1 MKPTMQ
7 IEYRLSGK
15 DYQEANQAH
24 FKSQLW
30 IYFFFWVFIIIGLLF
45 LILSLVADTQLDV
58 FGIVYFWLFAII
70 FFNPYFSNPLKNYF
84 VARTWK
90 GFASLHQPM
99 SVEVNEE
106 VLKIKSINFDTSMQ
120 WQLYIKAVETK
131 NLFMLYQ
138 AKALFNMIPKRAFS
152 SDEQVEEF
160 RELLRTKIEKFQQ
173 V

>member
-1 MKPTMQ
+1 MQ
-7 IEYRLSGK
+7 IEYRLSLK
-15 DYQEANQAH
+15 DYQEATQAH
-24 FKSQLW
+24 FKLQRW
-30 IYFFFWVFIIIGLLF
+30 IYFVFWFFILFGLL
-45 LILSLVADTQLDV
+45 SLTIDFVSERQLDV
-58 FGIVYFWLFAII
+58 FVITITIITLLVPPVLFL
-70 FFNPYFSNPLKNYF
+70 NPYFSNPIKNYF

-90 GFASLHQPM
+90 NFPNGHQPM

-106 VLKIKSINFDTSMQ
+106 VIKIKSINFDTIMQ

-160 RELLRTKIEKFQQ
+160 RELLRTKIEKFSK